1 MNLQTGMMKGSV
13 VTLVS
18 LLLMHAIAIVVA
30 NGTPRNRP
38 YSVLDSPEANRP
50 LYAGFDNMRLSLNG
64 SVLLWPM
71 PAHVTRGKSILAL
84 ASGFAFGQAD
94 GQHISATLA
103 QAFSRYIDIIY
114 EQHSLFQVVSSG
126 LDIPVLEKLLVSLDS
141 STEELEF
148 EVDESYTLKVPDP
161 SNPNIASL
169 QAATVY
175 GALRGL
181 ETFSQLVDYDY
192 SSRSLQIARTP
203 WIIEDYPRFPYRGLL
218 IDTSRHYQPVE
229 SIKRVIDSMSFAK
242 LNVLH
247 WHIVDEEAFPIEIPS
262 YPGLWNGAYSYKER
276 YNIEDASEIVEYINI

>member
-1 MNLQTGMMKGSV
+1 MDLIFRLATSFQMMGLIGMWAICEDKDAIFHLSIIPSSTLSNWSICFLFYWHQGMMKGSV

-50 LYAGFDNMRLSLNG
+50 LYAGFDNMRLSMNG

-141 STEELEF
+141 STEE
-148 EVDESYTLKVPDP
+148 VNTLILFFMQLNSWILK
-161 SNPNIASL
+161 L
-169 QAATVY
+169 QKD
-175 GALRGL
+175 
-181 ETFSQLVDYDY
+181 LV
-192 SSRSLQIARTP
+192 
-203 WIIEDYPRFPYRGLL
+203 
-218 IDTSRHYQPVE
+218 
-229 SIKRVIDSMSFAK
+229 
-242 LNVLH
+242 
-247 WHIVDEEAFPIEIPS
+247 
-262 YPGLWNGAYSYKER
+262 
-276 YNIEDASEIVEYINI
+276 IN

>member
-1 MNLQTGMMKGSV
+1 MMKGSV

-50 LYAGFDNMRLSLNG
+50 LYAGFDNMRLSMNG

-141 STEELEF
+141 STEE
-148 EVDESYTLKVPDP
+148 VNTLILFFMQLNSWILK
-161 SNPNIASL
+161 L
-169 QAATVY
+169 QKD
-175 GALRGL
+175 
-181 ETFSQLVDYDY
+181 LV
-192 SSRSLQIARTP
+192 
-203 WIIEDYPRFPYRGLL
+203 
-218 IDTSRHYQPVE
+218 
-229 SIKRVIDSMSFAK
+229 
-242 LNVLH
+242 
-247 WHIVDEEAFPIEIPS
+247 
-262 YPGLWNGAYSYKER
+262 
-276 YNIEDASEIVEYINI
+276 IN